1 MNRKN
6 VKYNILETLIM
17 LTITYILY
25 SLHFF
30 DQFPVHA
37 TTKGKIY
44 QMDPPSFHSHSIRI
58 SACDSHSN

>member
-1 MNRKN
+1 
-6 VKYNILETLIM
+6 M

-44 QMDPPSFHSHSIRI
+44 QMDPPTFHSHSIRI